1 MNEFQGEVP
10 LPLGEGGPFATAGN
24 MFYPVYLN
32 LKGKRVVVI
41 GGGEVAERKVE
52 SLLGTEGLIVVIS
65 PKVTP
70 RLASLV
76 DENRIDLQLRPYTP
90 GDCAGAAL
98 VLSATDDP
106 AVSRAV
112 FQDAT
117 AIGALINTADQP
129 ALCDFIMPA
138 VVRRG
143 DIVIAISTGGTSPG
157 LAARLR
163 QKISKIIGPEYE
175 QLAGL
180 LSQAR
185 PEIRRR
191 LPDERE
197 RKALH
202 YRILDSDI
210 MTCLK
215 NNDTAGAERLLREII
230 ES

>member
-1 MNEFQGEVP
+1 
-10 LPLGEGGPFATAGN
+10 

-32 LKGKRVVVI
+32 LKNKRVVVI

-52 SLLGTEGLIVVIS
+52 PLLGAGASITLIS
-65 PKVTP
+65 PEVTP
-70 RLASLV
+70 RLALLAR
-76 DENRIDLQLRPYTP
+76 ENQLQLRRRAYAS
-90 GDCAGAAL
+90 GDCDGAAL

-106 AVSRAV
+106 ETSRRI

-117 AIGALINTADQP
+117 KAGALVNTADQP

-143 DIVIAISTGGTSPG
+143 DITIAVSTGGTSPG

-163 QKISKIIGPEYE
+163 GAISEIIGPEYAR
-175 QLAGL
+175 LAEL
-180 LSQAR
+180 LSKAR

-191 LPDERE
+191 VPDEKE

-210 MTCLK
+210 MDCLK
-215 NNDTAGAERLLREII
+215 RNDTAGAERLLREII